1 MMDWVV
7 VVVESSMDRGYN
19 ITDSSVCVVR
29 VHSMD
34 SSVVAQ
40 VGIKERVSLSLS
52 LTLAVHVV
60 QTGVHVGV
68 DRGNSHTTDNRRVDS
83 SMDRGYSVGDS
94 STYSGGDSSDSGYS
108 VGDSS
113 DSGYS
118 VGDSSIDGGY
128 SVGDSSTDSGIRV
141 HSMADSSVVEE
152 RVSLSL
158 SLRLSLTLA
167 VHVVQT
173 GVHVGVDR
181 GNSHTTDN
189 RRVDSSMDSGYSV
202 GDSSDSG
209 YSVGDFSDSG
219 YS

>member
-1 MMDWVV
+1 
-7 VVVESSMDRGYN
+7 
-19 ITDSSVCVVR
+19 
-29 VHSMD
+29 MD

-83 SMDRGYSVGDS
+83 SIDRGYSVGDS
-94 STYSGGDSSDSGYS
+94 S
-108 VGDSS
+108 
-113 DSGYS
+113 
-118 VGDSSIDGGY
+118 IDRGY

-158 SLRLSLTLA
+158 SL
-167 VHVVQT
+167 
-173 GVHVGVDR
+173 
-181 GNSHTTDN
+181 
-189 RRVDSSMDSGYSV
+189 
-202 GDSSDSG
+202 
-209 YSVGDFSDSG
+209 
-219 YS
+219 

>member
-94 STYSGGDSSDSGYS
+94 STDSGYSVGDSSDSRYSVGDSSTDSGYSVCDSSDSGYS

-113 DSGYS
+113 M
-118 VGDSSIDGGY
+118 
-128 SVGDSSTDSGIRV
+128 DSGIRV

-158 SLRLSLTLA
+158 SLSLTLA
-167 VHVVQT
+167 VHMVQT

-189 RRVDSSMDSGYSV
+189 RRVDSSMDRG
-202 GDSSDSG
+202 
-209 YSVGDFSDSG
+209 
-219 YS
+219 